1 MSFTGFFL
9 LADAGAAS
17 SVIRSYVTPVMTVM
31 IAIASLAVVFFLI
44 NGGIHY
50 MSSAGD
56 PEKLD
61 HAKKVIKNALIG
73 LVVVIAAGT
82 LTAILSHAFGGAGS
96 AAGEK
101 LPAMTTIQPAPTESG
116 LTDALINGITGLL
129 KTIVESGA
137 KPFLDALTYFT
148 HSTPLM
154 TDNSGVFNLWLAVVA
169 IADGLFVLVVA
180 LLGFH
185 IMSLASL
192 GLEEIEIKHMLPK
205 LALVFLLVNT
215 SIFAIDAIIGLSNV
229 MISALDAAYPSKSVW
244 DSLSGV
250 VLQKGAFGLVALLL
264 MVAFL
269 IFAVMLMIYYVVR
282 LVTLYIGAVLSPLAM
297 LLWLLPGWREFVEIA
312 GKAYVGVIFVLFI
325 NVVILELAASIFS
338 GMAAASPDHVLNPLM
353 SMIVGIATL
362 LALLKTQSV
371 LMQLS
376 YASNGART
384 MTKFAGQLTNV
395 ILAGGKKLW
404 PSHDDGNGKS
414 GGGKSRGGSDTGST
428 RQAPAVTGPAPSYA
442 KVPQGEKS
450 RSGAGDGERARVAPR
465 VAKEG
470 AK

>member
-1 MSFTGFFL
+1 MI
-9 LADAGAAS
+9 ADASAAS
-17 SVIRSYVTPVMTVM
+17 NVIRGYVTPVMTIM
-31 IAIASLAVVFFLI
+31 IALASLAVVFFLI

-61 HAKKVIKNALIG
+61 HAKRVIKNALIG
-73 LVVVIAAGT
+73 LVIVIAAGT
-82 LTAILSHAFGGAGS
+82 LTAILSHAFGGGGAG
-96 AAGEK
+96 ATEK
-101 LPAMTTIQPAPTESG
+101 LPAMTTIQPAQTQNG

-129 KTIVESGA
+129 KNLIETGA

-154 TDNSGVFNLWLAVVA
+154 SDNSGVFNLWLAVVA

-185 IMSLASL
+185 VMSFTSL
-192 GLEEIEIKHMLPK
+192 GLEEVEIKHMLPK

-215 SIFAIDAIIGLSNV
+215 SIFVIDAVIGLSNV
-229 MISALDAAYPSKSVW
+229 MISAINAAYPSKSVW
-244 DSLSGV
+244 DSLNGV
-250 VLQKGAFGLVALLL
+250 VNQQGAFGLVALLL

-282 LVTLYIGAVLSPLAM
+282 LVTLYIGAVISPLAM

-312 GKAYVGVIFVLFI
+312 GKAYLGVIFVLFI
-325 NVVILELAASIFS
+325 NVVILELAASIFG
-338 GMAAASPDHVLNPLM
+338 GMSAASPDHSLNPLM
-353 SMIVGIATL
+353 AMIVGIATL

-371 LMQLS
+371 LLQLS

-384 MTKFAGQLTNV
+384 MTKLGGQLTNV
-395 ILAGGKKLW
+395 ILAGGKRVFSRDSNSDT
-404 PSHDDGNGKS
+404 PGG
-414 GGGKSRGGSDTGST
+414 GGGKSNRSGGTGGT
-428 RQAPAVTGPAPSYA
+428 RQAPPSPGPSPDYA
-442 KVPQGEKS
+442 RPKAEKP
-450 RSGAGDGERARVAPR
+450 RPNSGAEAKTKVAPR
-465 VAKEG
+465 VTKEP
-470 AK
+470 A

>member
-1 MSFTGFFL
+1 
-9 LADAGAAS
+9 
-17 SVIRSYVTPVMTVM
+17 
-31 IAIASLAVVFFLI
+31 
-44 NGGIHY
+44 
-50 MSSAGD
+50 
-56 PEKLD
+56 
-61 HAKKVIKNALIG
+61 
-73 LVVVIAAGT
+73 
-82 LTAILSHAFGGAGS
+82 
-96 AAGEK
+96 
-101 LPAMTTIQPAPTESG
+101 MTTIQPAPTQNG

-129 KTIVESGA
+129 KNIVESGA

-154 TDNSGVFNLWLAVVA
+154 SANSGVINLWLAVVA

-185 IMSLASL
+185 VMSFSSL

-229 MISALDAAYPSKSVW
+229 MITAINAAYPSKSVW
-244 DSLSGV
+244 DSLNGV
-250 VLQKGAFGLVALLL
+250 VNQQGSFGLVALLL

-312 GKAYVGVIFVLFI
+312 GKAYVGVVFVLFI
-325 NVVILELAASIFS
+325 NVVILELAASIFG
-338 GMAAASPDHVLNPLM
+338 GMSAASPDHSLNPLM
-353 SMIVGIATL
+353 AMIVGIATL

-371 LMQLS
+371 LLQLS

-384 MTKFAGQLTNV
+384 MTKLGGQLTNV
-395 ILAGGKKLW
+395 ILAGGKRAWSLRDRN
-404 PSHDDGNGKS
+404 SDDGTSG
-414 GGGKSRGGSDTGST
+414 GGGKSNRGGGGDYRHKT
-428 RQAPAVTGPAPSYA
+428 RKAPPAGGPTPSYA
-442 KVPQGEKS
+442 EPIGYYGGEYGS
-450 RSGAGDGERARVAPR
+450 SGVMTRVAPK
-465 VAKEG
+465 VEKESD
-470 AK
+470 K